1 MTAADNSRRPDDRR
15 PGPPPERES
24 PREPN
29 ARDRVGRTRQRHSV
43 RRRRA
48 RPHPL
53 PILVAL
59 LVVVLAAGAIALLA
73 PRGRAAAAPVQASST
88 AAGSSAASG
97 SASWSAAGVWSS
109 ITSGAASAVDT
120 PAAAPTPAFAS
131 FRGVQILLPVPVAD
145 ITVIAFHQTS
155 YNDSYQMKPL
165 VRIVSSSYAQA
176 AATTERTNGQLGEAV
191 PDPAA
196 NANGVW
202 AGWGLDL
209 WRSGVAGARDT
220 ALDCGAKPGTPVLSP
235 VTGTVM
241 RIRTYMLYS
250 RYPDIEIQI
259 KPDDWNDVDVFVLHV
274 TAPVVA
280 EGARV
285 VAGVRQIASVRKL
298 TGEVPGLQLRTYT
311 PEGGDHTH
319 VQINRIPHPG
329 QTWVLGQDPPGM
341 RRVSD

>member
-1 MTAADNSRRPDDRR
+1 M
-15 PGPPPERES
+15 
-24 PREPN
+24 
-29 ARDRVGRTRQRHSV
+29 GRGRQRHSV

-53 PILVAL
+53 PVIIAL
-59 LVVVLAAGAIALLA
+59 LVVVLAAGGIALLA
-73 PRGRAAAAPVQASST
+73 PRAHGVASSVAATPAAAGPLSAAASPAATGSPADAWSAATVWSAITTDAAAATQQ
-88 AAGSSAASG
+88 
-97 SASWSAAGVWSS
+97 
-109 ITSGAASAVDT
+109 
-120 PAAAPTPAFAS
+120 AAPTPAFAS

-165 VRIVSSSYAQA
+165 VKIVSEAYGQA
-176 AATTERTNGQLGEAV
+176 ASAAEHKSGQLGEPV
-191 PDPAA
+191 PDPPAD
-196 NANGVW
+196 ANGVW
-202 AGWGLDL
+202 TGWGLDL
-209 WRSGVAGARDT
+209 WRTGVAGARDT
-220 ALDCGAKPGTPVLSP
+220 ALDCGARPGTPVLSP

-241 RIRTYMLYS
+241 RIRNYMLYS

-274 TAPVVA
+274 TGPVVT

-285 VAGVRQIASVRKL
+285 IAGVTQIASVRKL

-319 VQINRIPHPG
+319 IQLNRIPHPNE
-329 QTWVLGQDPPGM
+329 TWVLGQDPPGM